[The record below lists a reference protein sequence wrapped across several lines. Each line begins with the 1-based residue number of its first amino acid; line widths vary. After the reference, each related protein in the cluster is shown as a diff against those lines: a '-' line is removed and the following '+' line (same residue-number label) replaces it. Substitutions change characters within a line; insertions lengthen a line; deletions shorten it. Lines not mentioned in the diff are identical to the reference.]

1 MREVRIR
8 PRVRASSSDCGAPYP
23 PGVVGLSQV
32 VSWARGGRGVGGGR
46 VFRAH
51 EADARQRVCWSGERK
66 VAVDVAGPDGAAE
79 WSGGPQAAAVA
90 KDGLRKK
97 QKEHNIECG
106 VSRAGRG
113 QSGPQT
119 SPIFIDFKEY
129 SRQLAI
135 ALIFYCRLTQPGW
148 WTQCNQPAFCAFCV
162 WVSLRQ
168 APAWVLA
175 TLTCIKM
182 QSPQSD

>member
-8 PRVRASSSDCGAPYP
+8 PRVRASSSDCGAPDP

-90 KDGLRKK
+90 KDGSGCVGWGAGTGRP
-97 QKEHNIECG
+97 G
-106 VSRAGRG
+106 RAGVCGWRIPKVG
-113 QSGPQT
+113 GAAVELIPT
-119 SPIFIDFKEY
+119 SLGRLTAG
-129 SRQLAI
+129 SRQFAE
-135 ALIFYCRLTQPGW
+135 
-148 WTQCNQPAFCAFCV
+148 N
-162 WVSLRQ
+162 
-168 APAWVLA
+168 
-175 TLTCIKM
+175 TC
-182 QSPQSD
+182 